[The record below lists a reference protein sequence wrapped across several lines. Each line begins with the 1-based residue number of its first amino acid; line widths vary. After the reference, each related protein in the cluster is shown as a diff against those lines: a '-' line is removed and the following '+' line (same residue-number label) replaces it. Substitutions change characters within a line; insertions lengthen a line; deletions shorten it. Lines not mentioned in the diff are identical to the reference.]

1 MRNKAAQRNMNNP
14 IARTN
19 RRETPEIEISI
30 APVDP
35 SIFDEVIESAAKID
49 AIVESGLT
57 NHGIDPNQVSSEEQ
71 FVRRVYLDISG
82 TIPTSQEA
90 ESFLASKDLDKRA
103 QLIDALLNKPGYA
116 SHLFNYWAGV
126 LRLNDRG
133 RNLLYL
139 RPFGDWLKQSFQE
152 NAAFDKMVYEMLT
165 AEGKPWENPA
175 VGYKLRDR
183 GMPLDNLSNTVQ
195 IFLGTRIGCAQ
206 CHDSP
211 FDHWT
216 QKEFYELAAFES
228 GVETR
233 SPRNAENVP
242 DLKLARSLKDEV
254 NPRDAQRLNQYL
266 RANSHQV
273 YEQQRSSLKY
283 PDDYAYDNAEP
294 GEVAK
299 LNVLFGEMPEIKQG
313 QSKRQAYAEWLT
325 SKDNPRFA
333 LTIANRMWKRAM
345 GVGFVEPVDNVVE
358 DGEHMNPE
366 LEQYLISE
374 MKRLNFNLKEFMRIV
389 YNTKTYQRQASYTG
403 YEPGKP
409 YLFAGPALRRMTA
422 EQVWDSL
429 LTLSIK
435 SPDSYLRPD
444 DSQFIEA
451 INLDRH
457 TTKAEM
463 LELIETVPSAM
474 NAIRRDEKEPRYKNA
489 TLRRASELPQPLPA
503 NHFLRQFGQSDREII
518 SSGSSEG
525 TVPQLL
531 SLFNGPVTHMMLES
545 GSVISTH
552 LEAADSTE
560 ERIDMIFLS
569 ILGRRPTPEQKRLA
583 FSEAHQSAREGYG
596 NVVWSLLNTREFL
609 FVQ

>member
-1 MRNKAAQRNMNNP
+1 MNNP
-14 IARTN
+14 IALTN
-19 RRETPEIEISI
+19 RNATPDVEVRI
-30 APVDP
+30 AAVN
-35 SIFDEVIESAAKID
+35 SSAVDEVVESAAQVD
-49 AIVESGLT
+49 ALIEMGLKS
-57 NHGIDPNQVSSEEQ
+57 HGVQPNPVASDEQ

-82 TIPTSQEA
+82 TIPTAQETKT
-90 ESFLASKDLDKRA
+90 FLTSEDPNKRA
-103 QLIDALLNKPGYA
+103 QLIDDLLNKPGYA

-152 NAAFDKMVYEMLT
+152 NTPFDKMVYEMLT
-165 AEGKPWENPA
+165 AEGKSWENPA

-211 FDHWT
+211 FDQWT

-233 SPRNAENVP
+233 SPRNAANVP
-242 DLKLARSLKDEV
+242 DLKFARSLKDEV
-254 NPRDAQRLNQYL
+254 DAKDAQRLNQYL

-273 YEQQRSSLKY
+273 YEKERSSLKY
-283 PDDYAYDNAEP
+283 PDDYAYSNAEP

-299 LNVLFGEMPEIKQG
+299 LNVLFGDMPEILPG
-313 QSKRQAYAEWLT
+313 QSRRQAYAQWMT
-325 SKDNPRFA
+325 SKDNPRFT

-345 GVGFVEPVDNVVE
+345 GVGFVEPVDDVAE
-358 DGEHMNPE
+358 EGEHMNPE
-366 LEQYLISE
+366 LEQYLVSE
-374 MKRLNFNLKEFMRIV
+374 MKRLDFNLKEFMRII
-389 YNTKTYQRQASYTG
+389 YNTQAYQRQVSYTG

-409 YLFAGPALRRMTA
+409 YLFEGPVLRRMTA

-451 INLDRH
+451 INLERDA
-457 TTKAEM
+457 TKAEM
-463 LELIETVPSAM
+463 MELIETVPEAM
-474 NAIRRDEKEPRYKNA
+474 NAIRREERAPRYKNV
-489 TLRRASELPQPLPA
+489 TLRRAAELPQPLPD

-531 SLFNGPVTHMMLES
+531 TLFNGPVTHMMLES
-545 GSVISTH
+545 GSVIRM
-552 LEAADSTE
+552 EIEEADSAE
-560 ERIDMIFLS
+560 ERIDIIFLS
-569 ILGRRPTPEQKRLA
+569 ILGRMPTLEQKRLA
-583 FSEAHQSAREGYG
+583 LNEARQSALVGYG